1 MHAYALLYILDDI
14 SLENSS
20 LQVYN
25 FYRFQQSCWLLVVA
39 RAKQGLL
46 ELLGTVYSEGKLQ
59 SCLKLR
65 NKANAKC
72 QVPSGKCQMPNGYL
86 FGS

>member
-1 MHAYALLYILDDI
+1 MHANALLYILDDI

-25 FYRFQQSCWLLVVA
+25 FYRFQQSCWLLVVG

-46 ELLGTVYSEGKLQ
+46 ELLWTVYSEGKLQ
-59 SCLKLR
+59 PCLKLR
-65 NKANAKC
+65 NFQN
-72 QVPSGKCQMPNGYL
+72 P
-86 FGS
+86 FI